1 MAMAPKSRA
10 QEDWVE
16 AAPSPKRQRD
26 TVQDERPPW
35 SKPLP
40 VTHPDHPP
48 PGWPRQTRPESEQAQ
63 DSNVLLQDKLRAEK
77 DEMVTS
83 DAVAE
88 LVGEAHVRGCVKK
101 DGIVHSVAT
110 ESMPAAVIA
119 VAALNEKFHGI
130 SSKLLLLAEAQLT
143 TTEVLTRIEG
153 SLQKLVEIAEANQKM
168 NQESVSMT
176 QDINISV
183 GAIEALIQKNKA
195 TAQQRPGEQ
204 ILPPQS
210 KACPRAKGPEAS
222 LSEG

>member
-1 MAMAPKSRA
+1 MAPKIRA

-16 AAPSPKRQRD
+16 AVPSPKRQRA
-26 TVQDERPPW
+26 TEQDERPPW

-48 PGWPRQTRPESEQAQ
+48 PGWTRPEPEQAQ
-63 DSNVLLQDKLRAEK
+63 DSKVLLQDKLRAEK
-77 DEMVTS
+77 DEMETS

-88 LVGEAHVRGCVKK
+88 LAGEAHVRGYVKK
-101 DGIVHSVAT
+101 DGLVHSVAT

-143 TTEVLTRIEG
+143 TTEALARIEG
-153 SLQKLVEIAEANQKM
+153 SLQKLVDIAKANQIM
-168 NQESVSMT
+168 NRDTSCMF

-183 GAIEALIQKNKA
+183 GAIEALMQKNKA
-195 TAQQRPGEQ
+195 TAQQAPGEE
-204 ILPPQS
+204 LLRPQP
-210 KACPRAKGPEAS
+210 KAHPRAKGPEAIAV
-222 LSEG
+222 SEG